1 MGGVIHD
8 DAIWVGDCTNSYAIS
23 SDDYD
28 ECSLEGEKHG
38 LESAAEVDIFM
49 KHKDDGNIYGCGL
62 LLDPDNQLAIFF
74 TLNGILLGEFV
85 GN

>member
-1 MGGVIHD
+1 
-8 DAIWVGDCTNSYAIS
+8 
-23 SDDYD
+23 
-28 ECSLEGEKHG
+28 
-38 LESAAEVDIFM
+38 M